1 MLNILPL
8 VKQRVKVL
16 SHVFMQYCSI
26 YTRDHWLS
34 SWSAPTVW
42 SFLFLSLPFLLLTVL
57 TLCWC
62 IWAFSSCCKQGLLS
76 SCSGQASHGSGF
88 SCCGARGLTS
98 CGSQALEHRLSSC
111 GSLAYCSV
119 ARGIVLSQGSNRH
132 LLRWPEDSLPL
143 SHQESPW
150 SFLDDLDFHSSSSH
164 SLLSISLVPWGLWSP
179 HKHTTPLHTGR
190 IYDIQS
196 LETPKLGGS
205 TISVYSLA
213 PTMPM
218 GRTVFT
224 WTIAYFITSLK
235 SIRMTKQFWKNCA
248 ENKNAK
254 KLAKCF

>member
-1 MLNILPL
+1 MAIHSSILAWRIPGTGEPGGLPSVGLHRVGHDWSDL
-8 VKQRVKVL
+8 V
-16 SHVFMQYCSI
+16 
-26 YTRDHWLS
+26 
-34 SWSAPTVW
+34 A
-42 SFLFLSLPFLLLTVL
+42 
-57 TLCWC
+57 
-62 IWAFSSCCKQGLLS
+62 A
-76 SCSGQASHGSGF
+76 
-88 SCCGARGLTS
+88 
-98 CGSQALEHRLSSC
+98 EHRLNSC

-119 ARGIVLSQGSNRH
+119 ACGVFLNQGSNPH
-132 LLRWPEDSLPL
+132 LLHWQENSLPL

-190 IYDIQS
+190 IYAIQS
-196 LETPKLGGS
+196 LETPNLGGS

-224 WTIAYFITSLK
+224 WTIVYFITSLK

-248 ENKNAK
+248 DNKSAK
-254 KLAKCF
+254 KPAKCF